1 MYYTDYTKQEI
12 FTNRQQAIVS
22 SRFKAK
28 NAFFDALV
36 MADYTTECDEYVQS
50 IHAFIVRKASD
61 YNDIKALFEAY
72 ERDRSTIYEVKIN
85 LEDKTGF

>member
-1 MYYTDYTKQEI
+1 MYYTDYTKKEI
-12 FTNRQQAIVS
+12 FTDRQQAIVS

-28 NAFFDALV
+28 NAFFNALV
-36 MADYTTECDEYVQS
+36 EADYNHECDEYNS

-61 YNDIKALFEAY
+61 YHDIKALFEAY

-85 LEDKTGF
+85 LEDETGF